1 MKETVFKKFGS
12 LVLSKETMKERLP
25 KDVYE
30 AFETA
35 SSKKGELDNASAD
48 VIADMMKEWAIENG
62 CTHFCHWFQPLTG
75 STAEKHDAF
84 VENNNGE
91 LLLKFSGKSL
101 IKGEPDAS
109 SFPSGG
115 LRATFEARG
124 YTYWDLTS
132 PAFIRG
138 NTLCIPSI
146 FISFN
151 GEFLDKKGPLLKSI
165 ELLDEKV
172 TELLRLCGWKEV
184 NSVKPYVGLEQEYFL
199 IDRPLYKKR
208 LDLILTGRTLFGHS
222 APKGQEL
229 EDHYF
234 GAVPTRVAA
243 FMKDV
248 NEELWKLGVY
258 AKTEHNEVAPR
269 QFELAS
275 IFADA
280 NIAVDQNQMIMD
292 ILKRVAYEH
301 DFACLLHEKPFA
313 GINGSGKH
321 NNYSLICDDG
331 SNLFAPGKDH
341 KEQLRFLLFISAFV
355 KAVDTYPELLRMS
368 VATAGNDHRLGA
380 NEAPP
385 AIISVYLGEYL
396 ENIIEDFAAG
406 NDVHDLKMVHDYNIK
421 GFKNL
426 PADTS
431 DRNRTSP
438 VAFTGNKFEFRMLG
452 SSCSAALPNL
462 VLNTIMAKA
471 LDETID
477 ELKDVK
483 EEDLEKKVVEIIKKN
498 FSEHKKI
505 IFSGDG
511 YSADWIKEAVER
523 GLPNITS
530 TVEAINHY
538 DDRKNADLLEDYGIF
553 SESEIKARKTILF
566 EQYSNTLAVEIRTLL
581 KMVNRQVLPSIARET
596 LEYKNADSAMMKK
609 HYEKLC
615 ACYDSIS
622 EAIGKLENDLN
633 RAMEEKDEYQLA
645 RKMRDLSNDE
655 MPEIRKYI
663 DEYESISS
671 KEIFTVPTY
680 SEILF

>member
-1 MKETVFKKFGS
+1 
-12 LVLSKETMKERLP
+12 
-25 KDVYE
+25 
-30 AFETA
+30 
-35 SSKKGELDNASAD
+35 
-48 VIADMMKEWAIENG
+48 
-62 CTHFCHWFQPLTG
+62 
-75 STAEKHDAF
+75 
-84 VENNNGE
+84 
-91 LLLKFSGKSL
+91 
-101 IKGEPDAS
+101 
-109 SFPSGG
+109 
-115 LRATFEARG
+115 
-124 YTYWDLTS
+124 
-132 PAFIRG
+132 
-138 NTLCIPSI
+138 
-146 FISFN
+146 
-151 GEFLDKKGPLLKSI
+151 
-165 ELLDEKV
+165 
-172 TELLRLCGWKEV
+172 
-184 NSVKPYVGLEQEYFL
+184 
-199 IDRPLYKKR
+199 
-208 LDLILTGRTLFGHS
+208 
-222 APKGQEL
+222 
-229 EDHYF
+229 
-234 GAVPTRVAA
+234 
-243 FMKDV
+243 MKDV